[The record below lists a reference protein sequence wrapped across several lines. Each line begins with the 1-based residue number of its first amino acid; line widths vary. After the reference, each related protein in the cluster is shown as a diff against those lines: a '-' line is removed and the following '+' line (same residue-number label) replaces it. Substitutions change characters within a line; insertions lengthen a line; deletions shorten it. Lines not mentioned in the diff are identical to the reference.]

1 MSAAAPLLSI
11 IIPCYNHGKFIE
23 EALESLR
30 GIDASL
36 SWEALIIDDGSTD
49 PLTQKI
55 IHQLQEDPGYR
66 VIVQKN
72 QGVCHA
78 RNRGIEQARGKYILP
93 LDADN
98 RIHGTYPKI
107 AIERMEAQPEIDI
120 VYGQGQYMGSRSG
133 PLRQPP
139 FHLQALMLDN
149 YIDVCAV
156 FRRAVWESTGGF
168 DPQMRTGLEDWEFW
182 LHAAFKGFRFQQIP
196 DLGFDYRVSQDSRNA
211 RFSARKQNINEI
223 MDYLIKK
230 HPQHYGP
237 DQIEKLFFYRFK
249 KSPLGFLGKLLLKQ
263 YFPRYF
269 QRLADKGR
277 IRKYFF

>member
-66 VIVQKN
+66 VIVQEN

-98 RIHGTYPKI
+98 RIYGTYPKI

-168 DPQMRTGLEDWEFW
+168 DPQ
-182 LHAAFKGFRFQQIP
+182 
-196 DLGFDYRVSQDSRNA
+196 DSRNA

-237 DQIEKLFFYRFK
+237 DQIEKLFFYRLQ